1 MLEVFDL
8 QRLKTAIL
16 QNSFD
21 RIETEEINAVNKL
34 QFSMPGDD
42 PKTAFCKHFHYVR
55 FDDGQLYRILTPRK
69 SKADISVKIYDCEHV
84 VATLTDDVLFGQ
96 HVVGNMGVYTADVIN
111 YVLSK
116 QTVQR
121 WVLAECDF
129 NRQFEY
135 AWENENLLAA
145 LFSIP
150 NRFTDPYIWKF
161 DTSVFP
167 WRLSLK
173 RIDPTATPQ
182 FYIRAG
188 KNLLSMEE
196 TQGGTDICTRLYCL
210 GYGEGVNQL
219 TISDVNNGVPY
230 LLAPQSKIN
239 EYGLITRIFVD
250 RRFEDAQSLKE
261 RGQAILAE
269 LQEPKITR
277 TFEVADLY
285 KLTNDNLDNAE
296 LGRITRLTEDDTQ
309 TYITGITRNHDIPGD
324 MALTLSTKAVD
335 VASTIADLADRQRI
349 EQVYSQGAT
358 QIYAQSVQANATET
372 VKAKLNFYI
381 PAEMRIVNAVKVKIN
396 LSPFRS
402 YSRATSGGG
411 STNVTSSS
419 GGGTTVTSSGGGSTT
434 VTSSSGGGTNA
445 TSTSGGG
452 TTVTSSS
459 GGGTTVTSAGGGSGT
474 ATAAS
479 GGGTNATSTSG
490 GGTTVTSSSGGGTT
504 VTSAGGGGTA
514 TAASGG
520 GGTATA
526 ASGGGTNATSSNG
539 GGTTSTSTYAGA
551 VSASDQLY
559 TGYSTIGSRT
569 INTGSTGRTTGTP
582 LYDRFDSHTHTYV
595 TMPYNADGG
604 SWGYGWHRHL
614 HIIPSHRHSV
624 TIANHSHTVQIPDH
638 THSVS
643 LPTHTHSVT
652 LPSHTHS
659 VTIAAHTH
667 SITIANH
674 SHTVQIPDHTHSVTL
689 PSHTHSVTIAAH
701 THSITIAAHTHS
713 ISIPSHTHSV
723 TIAEHTHSI
732 TIPNH
737 THNIE
742 QGIFTFGN
750 PTSAGLYINGVYK
763 AAVEADTE
771 MDITQYLLNN
781 QGKINRG
788 AWHSI
793 EVLPNDKAYITID
806 MVVQGFIQSRGGN
819 TV

>member
-34 QFSMPGDD
+34 QFSMPGND
-42 PKTAFCKHFHYVR
+42 PKIQYCKHFHYVR
-55 FDDGQLYRILTPRK
+55 LDGGQLYRILTPRK
-69 SKADISVKIYDCEHV
+69 SKNDVDVKIYDCEHV
-84 VATLTDDVLFGQ
+84 IATLTDDVLFGQ
-96 HVVGNMGVYTADVIN
+96 HVVGNTGVYTADVIR
-111 YVLSK
+111 YVLDK
-116 QTVQR
+116 QSVKR
-121 WVLAECDF
+121 WTLYECDF

-150 NRFTDPYIWKF
+150 NRFTTPYIWKF
-161 DTSVFP
+161 DTNVYP
-167 WRLSLK
+167 WRISLK
-173 RIDPTATPQ
+173 AIDATAKPQ

-188 KNLLSMEE
+188 KNLLAMEE
-196 TQGGTDICTRLYCL
+196 EQAGVDICTRLYCL

-219 TISDVNNGVPY
+219 TIADANGGVPY

-269 LQEPKITR
+269 LQEPRITR
-277 TFEVADLY
+277 TFDVADLY
-285 KLTNDNLDNAE
+285 KLTNDDLDKAE
-296 LGRITRLTEDDTQ
+296 LGRIARFTEDGTQ
-309 TYITGITRNHDIPGD
+309 TYITGVTRNHDIPGN
-324 MALTLSTKAVD
+324 MTLTLATKAVD
-335 VASTIADLADRQRI
+335 VASTVADLADRQRI

-358 QIYAQSVQANATET
+358 QIYAQSVQANATES

-381 PAEMRIVNAVKVKIN
+381 PAEMRIVNGVKVKIN

-411 STNVTSSS
+411 SSSITSSS
-419 GGGTTVTSSGGGSTT
+419 GGGTTVTSTQNG
-434 VTSSSGGGTNA
+434 
-445 TSTSGGG
+445 
-452 TTVTSSS
+452 
-459 GGGTTVTSAGGGSGT
+459 
-474 ATAAS
+474 AS
-479 GGGTNATSTSG
+479 
-490 GGTTVTSSSGGGTT
+490 
-504 VTSAGGGGTA
+504 
-514 TAASGG
+514 
-520 GGTATA
+520 
-526 ASGGGTNATSSNG
+526 
-539 GGTTSTSTYAGA
+539 
-551 VSASDQLY
+551 QIY
-559 TGYSTIGSRT
+559 TGYSALGGTTRY
-569 INTGSTGRTTGTP
+569 TGNSGRTSGTP
-582 LYDRFDSHTHTYV
+582 YYDRYDSHNHSYIGMYYDAT
-595 TMPYNADGG
+595 GG
-604 SWGYGWHRHL
+604 SYNYGWHRHL
-614 HIIPSHRHSV
+614 H
-624 TIANHSHTVQIPDH
+624 TIQNHTHNITLSAH

-643 LPTHTHSVT
+643 LPSHSHSVSLPSHTHSVT
-652 LPSHTHS
+652 LPSHS
-659 VTIAAHTH
+659 
-667 SITIANH
+667 
-674 SHTVQIPDHTHSVTL
+674 
-689 PSHTHSVTIAAH
+689 HSVTIAAH

-713 ISIPSHTHSV
+713 I
-723 TIAEHTHSI
+723 
-732 TIPNH
+732 TIPDH

-750 PTSAGLYINGVYK
+750 PTRAGLYINGVYK

>member
-42 PKTAFCKHFHYVR
+42 PKTAFCKHFHYVQL
-55 FDDGQLYRILTPRK
+55 DGGQLYRILTPRK
-69 SKADISVKIYDCEHV
+69 SKADVTVKIYDCEHV

-96 HVVGNMGVYTADVIN
+96 HVVGNTGVYTADVIR

-121 WVLAECDF
+121 WVLDECDF

-173 RIDPTATPQ
+173 KINPAGTPQ

-196 TQGGTDICTRLYCL
+196 EQGGTDICTRLYCL

-219 TISDVNNGVPY
+219 TIAGANGGVPY
-230 LLAPQSKIN
+230 LLAPQAKIN

-277 TFEVADLY
+277 AFEVADLY
-285 KLTNDNLDNAE
+285 KLTSDNLDRAE
-296 LGRITRLTEDDTQ
+296 LGRITRLTEDNTN
-309 TYITGITRNHDIPGD
+309 TYITGITRNHDIPGN
-324 MALTLSTKAVD
+324 MSLTLSTKAVD

-372 VKAKLNFYI
+372 VKARLNFYI
-381 PAEMRIVNAVKVKIN
+381 PAEMRIVNGVKVKIN

-411 STNVTSSS
+411 SSSITSS
-419 GGGTTVTSSGGGSTT
+419 
-434 VTSSSGGGTNA
+434 
-445 TSTSGGG
+445 
-452 TTVTSSS
+452 
-459 GGGTTVTSAGGGSGT
+459 
-474 ATAAS
+474 
-479 GGGTNATSTSG
+479 SG

-504 VTSAGGGGTA
+504 VTSAGGGG
-514 TAASGG
+514 
-520 GGTATA
+520 GTAT
-526 ASGGGTNATSSNG
+526 SSAG
-539 GGTTSTSTYAGA
+539 GGTTVTSGA
-551 VSASDQLY
+551 NGASQQY
-559 TGYSTIGSRT
+559 TGYSAAGGETAY
-569 INTGSTGRTTGTP
+569 TGYSGRTSGTP
-582 LYDRFDSHTHTYV
+582 YYDRYDSHSHSYIRP
-595 TMPYNADGG
+595 PYNATGG
-604 SWGYGWHRHL
+604 SYNYGWHRHW
-614 HIIPSHRHSV
+614 HAIN
-624 TIANHSHTVQIPDH
+624 AHSHSITISSH
-638 THSVS
+638 SHSVS
-643 LPTHTHSVT
+643 LPSHTHSAT
-652 LPSHTHS
+652 LPSHSHS

-674 SHTVQIPDHTHSVTL
+674 
-689 PSHTHSVTIAAH
+689 
-701 THSITIAAHTHS
+701 
-713 ISIPSHTHSV
+713 
-723 TIAEHTHSI
+723 THSI
-732 TIPNH
+732 TIPDH
-737 THNIE
+737 THGIE
-742 QGIFTFGN
+742 QGIFNFGN
-750 PTSAGLYINGVYK
+750 PTAAGLYINGVYK
-763 AAVEADTE
+763 AAVQADTE

>member
-42 PKTAFCKHFHYVR
+42 PKTAYCKHFHYVR

-69 SKADISVKIYDCEHV
+69 SKADVTVKIYDCEHV
-84 VATLTDDVLFGQ
+84 IATLTDDVLFGQ
-96 HVVGNMGVYTADVIN
+96 HVVGNTGVYTADVIR

-116 QTVQR
+116 QAVEKWT
-121 WVLAECDF
+121 LGECDF

-167 WRLSLK
+167 WRVSLK
-173 RIDPTATPQ
+173 AIDPTATPE

-188 KNLLSMEE
+188 KNLLSQEE
-196 TQGGTDICTRLYCL
+196 EQGGTDICTRLYCL

-219 TISDVNNGVPY
+219 TISDVNGGVPY
-230 LLAPQSKIN
+230 LLAPQAKIN

-261 RGQAILAE
+261 RGEAILAE

-277 TFEVADLY
+277 AFEVADLY
-285 KLTNDNLDNAE
+285 KLTSDNLDRAE
-296 LGRITRLTEDDTQ
+296 LGRITRLTEDNTN
-309 TYITGITRNHDIPGD
+309 TYITGITRNHDIPGN
-324 MALTLSTKAVD
+324 MSLTLSTKAVD

-381 PAEMRIVNAVKVKIN
+381 PAEMRIVNGVKVKIN

-411 STNVTSSS
+411 SSSITSS
-419 GGGTTVTSSGGGSTT
+419 
-434 VTSSSGGGTNA
+434 
-445 TSTSGGG
+445 
-452 TTVTSSS
+452 
-459 GGGTTVTSAGGGSGT
+459 
-474 ATAAS
+474 
-479 GGGTNATSTSG
+479 SG

-504 VTSAGGGGTA
+504 VTSAGGGGGTV
-514 TAASGG
+514 TTPSGG
-520 GGTATA
+520 GG
-526 ASGGGTNATSSNG
+526 
-539 GGTTSTSTYAGA
+539 GGTTANGGSSSPTSRTTTQREYTSSYQSEGQ
-551 VSASDQLY
+551 SW
-559 TGYSTIGSRT
+559 TGYSP
-569 INTGSTGRTTGTP
+569 INSSTYETTQTGRTSGSP
-582 LYDRFDSHTHTYV
+582 AYNRFDSHSHNYV
-595 TMPYNADGG
+595 SMPYNNLGG
-604 SWGYGWHRHL
+604 SYAYGWHRHYYITVNM
-614 HIIPSHRHSV
+614 HAHTV
-624 TIANHSHTVQIPDH
+624 TIPGHSHIVDIPAHAHTFSTPNH
-638 THSVS
+638 THSIS
-643 LPTHTHSVT
+643 LSNHTHSI
-652 LPSHTHS
+652 
-659 VTIAAHTH
+659 TIAAHTH

-674 SHTVQIPDHTHSVTL
+674 THSITIPDHTHS
-689 PSHTHSVTIAAH
+689 
-701 THSITIAAHTHS
+701 
-713 ISIPSHTHSV
+713 
-723 TIAEHTHSI
+723 
-732 TIPNH
+732 
-737 THNIE
+737 IE

-763 AAVEADTE
+763 AAVQADTE

>member
-8 QRLKTAIL
+8 QRLKRAIL

-42 PKTAFCKHFHYVR
+42 PKTSFCKHFHYVR
-55 FDDGQLYRILTPRK
+55 LDNGPLYRILIPRK
-69 SKADISVKIYDCEHV
+69 SEADVTVKIYDCEHV
-84 VATLTDDVLFGQ
+84 IATLTDDVLFGQ
-96 HVVGNMGVYTADVIN
+96 HVVGNVGVYTADVIR

-116 QTVQR
+116 QAVQR
-121 WVLAECDF
+121 WVLYECDF

-150 NRFTDPYIWKF
+150 NRFTTPYIWKF

-167 WRLSLK
+167 WRISLK
-173 RIDPTATPQ
+173 AIDASAKPQ

-188 KNLLSMEE
+188 RNLLTMDEE
-196 TQGGTDICTRLYCL
+196 QPGTDVCTRLYCL

-219 TISDVNNGVPY
+219 TISDVNGGVPY
-230 LLAPQSKIN
+230 LLAPQAKIN

-269 LQEPKITR
+269 LQEPRITR
-277 TFEVADLY
+277 EFSVADLY
-285 KLTNDNLDNAE
+285 KLTNDDLDKAE
-296 LGRITRLTEDDTQ
+296 LGRIARFTEDGTQ

-324 MALTLSTKAVD
+324 MTLTLATKAVD

-358 QIYAQSVQANATET
+358 QIYAQSVQANATES
-372 VKAKLNFYI
+372 VKARLNFYI
-381 PAEMRIVNAVKVKIN
+381 PEEMRIVNGVKVKIN

-411 STNVTSSS
+411 SSSITSSS
-419 GGGTTVTSSGGGSTT
+419 GGGTT
-434 VTSSSGGGTNA
+434 A
-445 TSTSGGG
+445 
-452 TTVTSSS
+452 
-459 GGGTTVTSAGGGSGT
+459 
-474 ATAAS
+474 
-479 GGGTNATSTSG
+479 
-490 GGTTVTSSSGGGTT
+490 TSSSGGGTT
-504 VTSAGGGGTA
+504 VTSAGGGGGTA
-514 TAASGG
+514 TSSSGG
-520 GGTATA
+520 GGTATSA
-526 ASGGGTNATSSNG
+526 SGGSATATSSSGGGTTV
-539 GGTTSTSTYAGA
+539 TSTQNGS
-551 VSASDQLY
+551 SQIY
-559 TGYSTIGSRT
+559 TGYSTLGAT
-569 INTGSTGRTTGTP
+569 TYSTGQSGRTSGTP
-582 LYDRFDSHTHTYV
+582 YYDRYDSHSHTYV
-595 TMPYNADGG
+595 SMTYDN
-604 SWGYGWHRHL
+604 GYGRHRHL
-614 HIIPSHRHSV
+614 HTIQNHTHNITIGNHTHSVSIPS
-624 TIANHSHTVQIPDH
+624 H

-643 LPTHTHSVT
+643 LPSHTHSVT

-659 VTIAAHTH
+659 ITISAHTH

-674 SHTVQIPDHTHSVTL
+674 SHTINIPDHTHG
-689 PSHTHSVTIAAH
+689 
-701 THSITIAAHTHS
+701 
-713 ISIPSHTHSV
+713 
-723 TIAEHTHSI
+723 
-732 TIPNH
+732 
-737 THNIE
+737 IE

-750 PTSAGLYINGVYK
+750 PTSAGLYVNGVYK
-763 AAVEADTE
+763 TAVQADTE
-771 MDITQYLLNN
+771 MDITAYLLNRD
-781 QGKINRG
+781 GKINRG

-806 MVVQGFIQSRGGN
+806 MMIQGFIQSRGGN

>member
-42 PKTAFCKHFHYVR
+42 PKTSFCKHFHYVQL
-55 FDDGQLYRILTPRK
+55 DGGQLYRILTPRK
-69 SKADISVKIYDCEHV
+69 SKNDVTIRIYDCEHV
-84 VATLTDDVLFGQ
+84 IATLTDDVLFGQ
-96 HVVGNMGVYTADVIN
+96 HTVGNVGVYTRDVIN
-111 YVLSK
+111 YVLGK

-121 WVLAECDF
+121 WVLDECDF

-150 NRFTDPYIWKF
+150 NRFTDPYIWTF

-167 WRLSLK
+167 WRVSLK
-173 RIDPTATPQ
+173 AINPAGTPE

-188 KNLLSMEE
+188 KNLLSSEE
-196 TQGGTDICTRLYCL
+196 EQGGTEICTRLYCL

-219 TISDVNNGVPY
+219 TIADANNGVPY

-285 KLTNDNLDNAE
+285 KLTADNLDKAE
-296 LGRITRLTEDDTQ
+296 LGRIARLTEDNTQ

-324 MALTLSTKAVD
+324 MTLTLSTKAVD
-335 VASTIADLADRQRI
+335 VASSIADLADRQRI

-358 QIYAQSVQANATET
+358 QIYAQSVQANATES

-381 PAEMRIVNAVKVKIN
+381 PAEMRIVNGVKIKIN

-411 STNVTSSS
+411 SSSITS
-419 GGGTTVTSSGGGSTT
+419 
-434 VTSSSGGGTNA
+434 
-445 TSTSGGG
+445 
-452 TTVTSSS
+452 
-459 GGGTTVTSAGGGSGT
+459 SAGGG
-474 ATAAS
+474 
-479 GGGTNATSTSG
+479 TS
-490 GGTTVTSSSGGGTT
+490 VTSSSGGGTT
-504 VTSAGGGGTA
+504 VTSAGGGGGTA
-514 TAASGG
+514 TSASGG
-520 GGTATA
+520 GGTAAA

-551 VSASDQLY
+551 VTASDQLY
-559 TGYSTIGSRT
+559 TGYSTTGSRT
-569 INTGSTGRTTGTP
+569 VNTGSAGRTSGTP

-624 TIANHSHTVQIPDH
+624 KIANHSHTVQIPDH

-643 LPTHTHSVT
+643 LPAHTHSVT

-667 SITIANH
+667 SITISN
-674 SHTVQIPDHTHSVTL
+674 
-689 PSHTHSVTIAAH
+689 H
-701 THSITIAAHTHS
+701 THSIH
-713 ISIPSHTHSV
+713 IPD
-723 TIAEHTHSI
+723 
-732 TIPNH
+732 H

>member
-42 PKTAFCKHFHYVR
+42 PKTAFCKHFHYVQL
-55 FDDGQLYRILTPRK
+55 DGGQLYRILTPRK
-69 SKADISVKIYDCEHV
+69 SKADVTVKIYDCEHV

-96 HVVGNMGVYTADVIN
+96 HVVGNTGVYTADVIR

-121 WVLAECDF
+121 WVLDECDF

-173 RIDPTATPQ
+173 KINPAGTPQ

-196 TQGGTDICTRLYCL
+196 EQGGTDICTRLYCL

-219 TISDVNNGVPY
+219 TIAGANGGVPY
-230 LLAPQSKIN
+230 LLAPQAKIN

-277 TFEVADLY
+277 AFEVADLY
-285 KLTNDNLDNAE
+285 KLTSDNLDRAE
-296 LGRITRLTEDDTQ
+296 LGRITRLTEDNTN
-309 TYITGITRNHDIPGD
+309 TYITGITRNHDIPGN
-324 MALTLSTKAVD
+324 MSLTLSTKAVD

-372 VKAKLNFYI
+372 VKARLNFYI
-381 PAEMRIVNAVKVKIN
+381 PAEMRIVNGVKVKIN

-411 STNVTSSS
+411 SSSITSS
-419 GGGTTVTSSGGGSTT
+419 
-434 VTSSSGGGTNA
+434 
-445 TSTSGGG
+445 
-452 TTVTSSS
+452 
-459 GGGTTVTSAGGGSGT
+459 
-474 ATAAS
+474 
-479 GGGTNATSTSG
+479 SG

-504 VTSAGGGGTA
+504 VTSAGGGGGTA
-514 TAASGG
+514 TSASGG
-520 GGTATA
+520 GGTATS
-526 ASGGGTNATSSNG
+526 ASGGGGTATSSAG
-539 GGTTSTSTYAGA
+539 GGTTVTSGA
-551 VSASDQLY
+551 NGASQQY
-559 TGYSTIGSRT
+559 TGYSAAGGETAY
-569 INTGSTGRTTGTP
+569 TGYSGRTSGTP
-582 LYDRFDSHTHTYV
+582 YYDRYDSHSHSYIRP
-595 TMPYNADGG
+595 PYNATGG
-604 SWGYGWHRHL
+604 SYNYGWHRHW
-614 HIIPSHRHSV
+614 HAINAHSHSITISSHSHSV
-624 TIANHSHTVQIPDH
+624 SLPSH

-643 LPTHTHSVT
+643 LPSHTHSVT
-652 LPSHTHS
+652 LPSHSHS

-674 SHTVQIPDHTHSVTL
+674 
-689 PSHTHSVTIAAH
+689 
-701 THSITIAAHTHS
+701 
-713 ISIPSHTHSV
+713 
-723 TIAEHTHSI
+723 THSI
-732 TIPNH
+732 TIPDH
-737 THNIE
+737 THGIE
-742 QGIFTFGN
+742 QGIFNFGN
-750 PTSAGLYINGVYK
+750 PTAAGLYINGVYK
-763 AAVEADTE
+763 AAVQADTE

>member
-42 PKTAFCKHFHYVR
+42 PKTSFCKHFHYVQL
-55 FDDGQLYRILTPRK
+55 DGGQLYRILTPRK
-69 SKADISVKIYDCEHV
+69 SKNDVTIRIYDCEHV
-84 VATLTDDVLFGQ
+84 IATLTDDVLFGQ
-96 HVVGNMGVYTADVIN
+96 HTVGNVGVYTRDVIN

-121 WVLAECDF
+121 WVLDECDF
-129 NRQFEY
+129 NRQVEY
-135 AWENENLLAA
+135 AWEKEKLLAA

-150 NRFTDPYIWKF
+150 NRFTDPYIWTF
-161 DTSVFP
+161 NTSVFP
-167 WRLSLK
+167 WRVSLK
-173 RIDPTATPQ
+173 AINPAGTPG

-188 KNLLSMEE
+188 KNLLSSEE
-196 TQGGTDICTRLYCL
+196 EQGGTEICTRLYCL

-219 TISDVNNGVPY
+219 TIADANNGDPY
-230 LLAPQSKIN
+230 LLAPQAKIN

-285 KLTNDNLDNAE
+285 KLTNDDLDHAE
-296 LGRITRLTEDDTQ
+296 LGRIARLTEDNTQ
-309 TYITGITRNHDIPGD
+309 TYITGITRNHDVPGD
-324 MALTLSTKAVD
+324 MTLTLSTKAVD
-335 VASTIADLADRQRI
+335 VASSIADLADRQRI

-358 QIYAQSVQANATET
+358 QIYAQSVQANATES

-381 PAEMRIVNAVKVKIN
+381 PAEMRIVNGVKVKIN

-411 STNVTSSS
+411 SSSITSSS
-419 GGGTTVTSSGGGSTT
+419 GGGTTVTSS
-434 VTSSSGGGTNA
+434 SG
-445 TSTSGGG
+445 
-452 TTVTSSS
+452 V
-459 GGGTTVTSAGGGSGT
+459 
-474 ATAAS
+474 
-479 GGGTNATSTSG
+479 
-490 GGTTVTSSSGGGTT
+490 GTT
-504 VTSAGGGGTA
+504 VTSAGGGGGTA
-514 TAASGG
+514 TSASGG
-520 GGTATA
+520 GGTATSTA
-526 ASGGGTNATSSNG
+526 G
-539 GGTTSTSTYAGA
+539 GGTTVTSGA
-551 VSASDQLY
+551 NGASQQY
-559 TGYSTIGSRT
+559 TGYSAAGGVSATTSYA
-569 INTGSTGRTTGTP
+569 GRTSGSP
-582 LYDRFDSHTHTYV
+582 YYAQYDSHAHTYIRP
-595 TMPYNADGG
+595 PYDATGG
-604 SWGYGWHRHL
+604 SYNYGWHRHW
-614 HIIPSHRHSV
+614 HAINAHSHSITISSHSHSV
-624 TIANHSHTVQIPDH
+624 SLPSH

-643 LPTHTHSVT
+643 LPSHTHSVS

-667 SITIANH
+667 SITISN
-674 SHTVQIPDHTHSVTL
+674 HTHT
-689 PSHTHSVTIAAH
+689 
-701 THSITIAAHTHS
+701 
-713 ISIPSHTHSV
+713 
-723 TIAEHTHSI
+723 I
-732 TIPNH
+732 TIPDH

>member
-42 PKTAFCKHFHYVR
+42 PKTAFCKHFHYVQL
-55 FDDGQLYRILTPRK
+55 DGGQLYRILTPRK
-69 SKADISVKIYDCEHV
+69 SKADVTVKIYDCEHV

-96 HVVGNMGVYTADVIN
+96 HVVGNTGVYTADVIR

-121 WVLAECDF
+121 WVLDECDF

-173 RIDPTATPQ
+173 KINPAGTPQ

-196 TQGGTDICTRLYCL
+196 EQGGTDICTRLYCL

-219 TISDVNNGVPY
+219 TIADANGGVPY

-277 TFEVADLY
+277 SFEVADLY
-285 KLTNDNLDNAE
+285 KLTSDNLDRAE
-296 LGRITRLTEDDTQ
+296 LGRITRLTEDNTD
-309 TYITGITRNHDIPGD
+309 TYITGITRNHDIPGN
-324 MALTLSTKAVD
+324 MSLTLSTKAVD

-372 VKAKLNFYI
+372 VKARLNFYI
-381 PAEMRIVNAVKVKIN
+381 PAEMRIVNGVKVKIN

-402 YSRATSGGG
+402 YSRATAGGG
-411 STNVTSSS
+411 STSITAS
-419 GGGTTVTSSGGGSTT
+419 
-434 VTSSSGGGTNA
+434 
-445 TSTSGGG
+445 SGGG

-459 GGGTTVTSAGGGSGT
+459 GGGSTVTSAGGGGGT
-474 ATAAS
+474 ATSAS
-479 GGGTNATSTSG
+479 GGGGTVTSTSG
-490 GGTTVTSSSGGGTT
+490 GGTTATSG
-504 VTSAGGGGTA
+504 
-514 TAASGG
+514 ASG
-520 GGTATA
+520 
-526 ASGGGTNATSSNG
+526 SS
-539 GGTTSTSTYAGA
+539 
-551 VSASDQLY
+551 QQY
-559 TGYSTIGSRT
+559 TGYSAAGGVSA
-569 INTGSTGRTTGTP
+569 NTGSNGRTSGTP
-582 LYDRFDSHTHTYV
+582 LYDRFDSHSHTYIRP
-595 TMPYNADGG
+595 PYDATGG
-604 SWGYGWHRHL
+604 SYNYGWHRHW
-614 HIIPSHRHSV
+614 HAINAHTHSV
-624 TIANHSHTVQIPDH
+624 TISGHSHNVTISSHSHSVSLPSH

-643 LPTHTHSVT
+643 

-659 VTIAAHTH
+659 VTISAHTH
-667 SITIANH
+667 SITI
-674 SHTVQIPDHTHSVTL
+674 SD
-689 PSHTHSVTIAAH
+689 
-701 THSITIAAHTHS
+701 
-713 ISIPSHTHSV
+713 
-723 TIAEHTHSI
+723 HTHSI
-732 TIPNH
+732 TIPDH

-771 MDITQYLLNN
+771 MDITRYLLNN

>member
-42 PKTAFCKHFHYVR
+42 PKTAYCKHFHYVR

-69 SKADISVKIYDCEHV
+69 SKADVTVKIYDCEHV
-84 VATLTDDVLFGQ
+84 IATLTDDVLFGQ
-96 HVVGNMGVYTADVIN
+96 HVVGNTGVYTADVIR

-116 QTVQR
+116 QAVEKWT
-121 WVLAECDF
+121 LGECDF

-167 WRLSLK
+167 WRVSLK
-173 RIDPTATPQ
+173 AIDPTATPE

-188 KNLLSMEE
+188 KNLLSQEE
-196 TQGGTDICTRLYCL
+196 EQGGTDICTRLYCL

-219 TISDVNNGVPY
+219 TISDVNGGVPY
-230 LLAPQSKIN
+230 LLAPQAKIN

-261 RGQAILAE
+261 RGEAILAE

-285 KLTNDNLDNAE
+285 KLTADNLDNAE
-296 LGRITRLTEDDTQ
+296 LGRITRLTEDNTQ
-309 TYITGITRNHDIPGD
+309 TYITGITRNHDIPGN
-324 MALTLSTKAVD
+324 MTLTLSTKAVD

-358 QIYAQSVQANATET
+358 QIYAQSIQANATET

-381 PAEMRIVNAVKVKIN
+381 PAEMRIINGVKVKIN

-402 YSRATSGGG
+402 YSRATAGGG
-411 STNVTSSS
+411 SSSITS
-419 GGGTTVTSSGGGSTT
+419 
-434 VTSSSGGGTNA
+434 
-445 TSTSGGG
+445 
-452 TTVTSSS
+452 
-459 GGGTTVTSAGGGSGT
+459 SAGGG
-474 ATAAS
+474 
-479 GGGTNATSTSG
+479 TS
-490 GGTTVTSSSGGGTT
+490 VTSSSGGGTT
-504 VTSAGGGGTA
+504 VTSAGGGGGTV
-514 TAASGG
+514 TTPSGG
-520 GGTATA
+520 
-526 ASGGGTNATSSNG
+526 SGGGTTANGGSSSPTSRTTSQREYTSSYQSEG
-539 GGTTSTSTYAGA
+539 QS
-551 VSASDQLY
+551 Y
-559 TGYSTIGSRT
+559 TGYSAAGGVTAY
-569 INTGSTGRTTGTP
+569 TGNSGRTSGSP
-582 LYDRFDSHTHTYV
+582 YYSQYDSHNHSYIRP
-595 TMPYNADGG
+595 PYDATGG
-604 SWGYGWHRHL
+604 SYNYGWHRHYY
-614 HIIPSHRHSV
+614 ITVNRHAHTV
-624 TIANHSHTVQIPDH
+624 TIPGHSHIVDIPAHAHTFSTPNH
-638 THSVS
+638 THSIS
-643 LPTHTHSVT
+643 LPNHTHSI
-652 LPSHTHS
+652 
-659 VTIAAHTH
+659 TISAHTH
-667 SITIANH
+667 SITISN
-674 SHTVQIPDHTHSVTL
+674 
-689 PSHTHSVTIAAH
+689 
-701 THSITIAAHTHS
+701 HTHS
-713 ISIPSHTHSV
+713 ISIPDHTHS
-723 TIAEHTHSI
+723 
-732 TIPNH
+732 
-737 THNIE
+737 IE

-750 PTSAGLYINGVYK
+750 PTAAALYINGVYK

-771 MDITQYLLNN
+771 TDITQYLLNN

>member
-42 PKTAFCKHFHYVR
+42 PKTAFCKHFHYVQL
-55 FDDGQLYRILTPRK
+55 DGGQLYRILTPRK
-69 SKADISVKIYDCEHV
+69 SKADVTVKIYDCEHV

-96 HVVGNMGVYTADVIN
+96 HVVGNTGVYTADVIN

-173 RIDPTATPQ
+173 KINPEGTPQ

-196 TQGGTDICTRLYCL
+196 EQGGTDICTRLYCL

-219 TISDVNNGVPY
+219 TIADANGGVPY
-230 LLAPQSKIN
+230 LLAPQAKIN

-277 TFEVADLY
+277 AFEVADLY
-285 KLTNDNLDNAE
+285 KLTSDNLDRAE
-296 LGRITRLTEDDTQ
+296 LGRITRLTEDNTN
-309 TYITGITRNHDIPGD
+309 TYITGITRNHDIPGN
-324 MALTLSTKAVD
+324 MSLTLSTKAVD

-372 VKAKLNFYI
+372 VKARLNFYI
-381 PAEMRIVNAVKVKIN
+381 PAEMRIVNGVKVKIN

-411 STNVTSSS
+411 SSSITSS
-419 GGGTTVTSSGGGSTT
+419 
-434 VTSSSGGGTNA
+434 
-445 TSTSGGG
+445 
-452 TTVTSSS
+452 
-459 GGGTTVTSAGGGSGT
+459 
-474 ATAAS
+474 
-479 GGGTNATSTSG
+479 SG

-504 VTSAGGGGTA
+504 VTSAGGGGGSVT
-514 TAASGG
+514 TPSGG
-520 GGTATA
+520 
-526 ASGGGTNATSSNG
+526 SGGGTTANGGSSSPTSRTTSQQQYTSSYQSEG
-539 GGTTSTSTYAGA
+539 QS
-551 VSASDQLY
+551 Y
-559 TGYSTIGSRT
+559 TGYSAVGGTTRY
-569 INTGSTGRTTGTP
+569 TGNSGRTSGTP
-582 LYDRFDSHTHTYV
+582 YYDRYDSHNHSYIGMYYDAT
-595 TMPYNADGG
+595 GG
-604 SWGYGWHRHL
+604 SYNYGWHRHYY
-614 HIIPSHRHSV
+614 ITVNRHAHTV
-624 TIANHSHTVQIPDH
+624 TIPGHSHIVDIPAHAHTFSTPNH
-638 THSVS
+638 THSIS
-643 LPTHTHSVT
+643 LPNHTHSI
-652 LPSHTHS
+652 
-659 VTIAAHTH
+659 TIAAHTH

-674 SHTVQIPDHTHSVTL
+674 
-689 PSHTHSVTIAAH
+689 
-701 THSITIAAHTHS
+701 
-713 ISIPSHTHSV
+713 
-723 TIAEHTHSI
+723 THSI
-732 TIPNH
+732 TIPDH
-737 THNIE
+737 THGIE
-742 QGIFTFGN
+742 QGIFNFGN
-750 PTSAGLYINGVYK
+750 PTAAGLYINGVYK
-763 AAVEADTE
+763 AAVQADTE

>member
-42 PKTAFCKHFHYVR
+42 PKTAFCKHFHYVQL
-55 FDDGQLYRILTPRK
+55 DGGQLYRILTPRK
-69 SKADISVKIYDCEHV
+69 SKADVTVKIYDCEHV

-96 HVVGNMGVYTADVIN
+96 HVVGNTGVYTADVIN

-150 NRFTDPYIWKF
+150 NRFTDPYIWTF

-173 RIDPTATPQ
+173 KINPAGTPQ

-196 TQGGTDICTRLYCL
+196 EQGGTDICTRLYCL

-219 TISDVNNGVPY
+219 TIADANGGVPY
-230 LLAPQSKIN
+230 LLAPQAKIN

-277 TFEVADLY
+277 AFEVADLY
-285 KLTNDNLDNAE
+285 KLTSDNLDRAE
-296 LGRITRLTEDDTQ
+296 LGRITRLTEDNTN
-309 TYITGITRNHDIPGD
+309 TYITGITRNHDIPGN
-324 MALTLSTKAVD
+324 MSLTLSTKAVD

-372 VKAKLNFYI
+372 VKARLNFYI
-381 PAEMRIVNAVKVKIN
+381 PAEMRIVNGVKVKIN

-411 STNVTSSS
+411 SSSITSS
-419 GGGTTVTSSGGGSTT
+419 
-434 VTSSSGGGTNA
+434 
-445 TSTSGGG
+445 
-452 TTVTSSS
+452 
-459 GGGTTVTSAGGGSGT
+459 
-474 ATAAS
+474 
-479 GGGTNATSTSG
+479 SG

-504 VTSAGGGGTA
+504 VTSAGGGGGTA
-514 TAASGG
+514 TSASGG
-520 GGTATA
+520 GGTATS
-526 ASGGGTNATSSNG
+526 ASGGGGTITSSSG
-539 GGTTSTSTYAGA
+539 GGTTVTSTQNGA
-551 VSASDQLY
+551 SQIH
-559 TGYSTIGSRT
+559 TGYSTIGSST
-569 INTGSTGRTTGTP
+569 YSTGSTGRTSGTP
-582 LYDRFDSHTHTYV
+582 LYDRFDSHSHTYV
-595 TMPYNADGG
+595 SMPYNATGG
-604 SWGYGWHRHL
+604 SYGYGWHRHL
-614 HIIPSHRHSV
+614 H
-624 TIANHSHTVQIPDH
+624 TIQNHTHNITLSNHSHTVSISAHSHSVSLPSH

-643 LPTHTHSVT
+643 LPSHS
-652 LPSHTHS
+652 HS

-674 SHTVQIPDHTHSVTL
+674 
-689 PSHTHSVTIAAH
+689 
-701 THSITIAAHTHS
+701 
-713 ISIPSHTHSV
+713 
-723 TIAEHTHSI
+723 THSI
-732 TIPNH
+732 TIPDH
-737 THNIE
+737 THGIE
-742 QGIFTFGN
+742 QGIFNFGN
-750 PTSAGLYINGVYK
+750 PTAAGLYINGVYK
-763 AAVEADTE
+763 AAVQADTE

>member
-42 PKTAFCKHFHYVR
+42 PKTAYCKHFHYVR

-69 SKADISVKIYDCEHV
+69 SKADVTVKIYDCEHV
-84 VATLTDDVLFGQ
+84 IATLTDDVLFGQ
-96 HVVGNMGVYTADVIN
+96 HVVGNTGVYTADVIR

-116 QTVQR
+116 QAVEKWT
-121 WVLAECDF
+121 LGECDF

-167 WRLSLK
+167 WRVSLK
-173 RIDPTATPQ
+173 AIDPTATPE

-188 KNLLSMEE
+188 KNLLSQEE
-196 TQGGTDICTRLYCL
+196 EQGGTDICTRLYCL

-219 TISDVNNGVPY
+219 TISDVNGGVPY
-230 LLAPQSKIN
+230 LLAPQAKIN

-285 KLTNDNLDNAE
+285 KLTADNLDNAE
-296 LGRITRLTEDDTQ
+296 LGRITRLTEDNTQ

-324 MALTLSTKAVD
+324 MTLTLSTKAVD
-335 VASTIADLADRQRI
+335 IASTIADLADRQRI

-381 PAEMRIVNAVKVKIN
+381 PAEMRIINGVKVKIN

-402 YSRATSGGG
+402 YSRATAGGG
-411 STNVTSSS
+411 SSSITSSAGGGTSVTSSS
-419 GGGTTVTSSGGGSTT
+419 GGGSTVTSAGG
-434 VTSSSGGGTNA
+434 GGGTA
-445 TSTSGGG
+445 TSASGGSATITSTSGGG
-452 TTVTSSS
+452 TTVTS
-459 GGGTTVTSAGGGSGT
+459 G
-474 ATAAS
+474 AS
-479 GGGTNATSTSG
+479 G
-490 GGTTVTSSSGGGTT
+490 
-504 VTSAGGGGTA
+504 
-514 TAASGG
+514 AS
-520 GGTATA
+520 
-526 ASGGGTNATSSNG
+526 
-539 GGTTSTSTYAGA
+539 
-551 VSASDQLY
+551 QQY
-559 TGYSTIGSRT
+559 TGYSAAGGETAY
-569 INTGSTGRTTGTP
+569 TGNSGRTSGSP
-582 LYDRFDSHTHTYV
+582 YYAQYDSHNHSYIRP
-595 TMPYNADGG
+595 PYNATGG
-604 SWGYGWHRHL
+604 SYNYGWHRHYHAL
-614 HIIPSHRHSV
+614 NAHTHSI
-624 TIANHSHTVQIPDH
+624 TISGH

-643 LPTHTHSVT
+643 VPSHTHSVS

-659 VTIAAHTH
+659 VTISAHTH
-667 SITIANH
+667 SITISNH
-674 SHTVQIPDHTHSVTL
+674 THSIQIPDHTHS
-689 PSHTHSVTIAAH
+689 
-701 THSITIAAHTHS
+701 
-713 ISIPSHTHSV
+713 
-723 TIAEHTHSI
+723 
-732 TIPNH
+732 
-737 THNIE
+737 IE

-750 PTSAGLYINGVYK
+750 PTAAGLYINGVYK

>member
-42 PKTAFCKHFHYVR
+42 PKTSFCKHFHYVQL
-55 FDDGQLYRILTPRK
+55 DGGQLYRILTPRK
-69 SKADISVKIYDCEHV
+69 SKNDVTIRIYDCEHV
-84 VATLTDDVLFGQ
+84 IATLTDDVLFGQ
-96 HVVGNMGVYTADVIN
+96 HTVGNVGVYTRDVIN

-121 WVLAECDF
+121 RVLDECDF

-150 NRFTDPYIWKF
+150 NRFTDPYIWTF
-161 DTSVFP
+161 NTSVFP
-167 WRLSLK
+167 WRVSLK
-173 RIDPTATPQ
+173 AINPAGTPG

-188 KNLLSMEE
+188 KNLLSSEE
-196 TQGGTDICTRLYCL
+196 EQGGTEICTRLYCL

-219 TISDVNNGVPY
+219 TIADANNGDPY
-230 LLAPQSKIN
+230 LLAPQAKIN

-285 KLTNDNLDNAE
+285 KLTNDDLDHAE
-296 LGRITRLTEDDTQ
+296 LGRIARLTEDNTQ
-309 TYITGITRNHDIPGD
+309 TYITGITRNHDVPGD
-324 MALTLSTKAVD
+324 MTLTLSTKAVD
-335 VASTIADLADRQRI
+335 VASSIADLADRQRI

-358 QIYAQSVQANATET
+358 QIYAQSVQANATES

-381 PAEMRIVNAVKVKIN
+381 PAEMRIVNGVKVKIN

-411 STNVTSSS
+411 SSSITSS
-419 GGGTTVTSSGGGSTT
+419 
-434 VTSSSGGGTNA
+434 
-445 TSTSGGG
+445 
-452 TTVTSSS
+452 
-459 GGGTTVTSAGGGSGT
+459 
-474 ATAAS
+474 
-479 GGGTNATSTSG
+479 SG

-504 VTSAGGGGTA
+504 VTSAGGGGGTA
-514 TAASGG
+514 TSASGGGGSATSASGG
-520 GGTATA
+520 GGTATSTA
-526 ASGGGTNATSSNG
+526 G
-539 GGTTSTSTYAGA
+539 GGTTVTSGA
-551 VSASDQLY
+551 NGASQQY
-559 TGYSTIGSRT
+559 TGYSAAGGVSATTSYAGRT
-569 INTGSTGRTTGTP
+569 SGST
-582 LYDRFDSHTHTYV
+582 YYAQYDSHAHTYIRP
-595 TMPYNADGG
+595 PYDATGG
-604 SWGYGWHRHL
+604 SYNYGWHRHW
-614 HIIPSHRHSV
+614 HAINAHSHSITISSHSHSV
-624 TIANHSHTVQIPDH
+624 SLPSH

-643 LPTHTHSVT
+643 LPSHTHSVS

-667 SITIANH
+667 SITISN
-674 SHTVQIPDHTHSVTL
+674 HTHT
-689 PSHTHSVTIAAH
+689 
-701 THSITIAAHTHS
+701 
-713 ISIPSHTHSV
+713 
-723 TIAEHTHSI
+723 I
-732 TIPNH
+732 TIPDH

>member
-42 PKTAFCKHFHYVR
+42 PKTAFCKHFHYVQL
-55 FDDGQLYRILTPRK
+55 DGGQLYRILTPRK
-69 SKADISVKIYDCEHV
+69 SKADVTVKIYDCEHV

-96 HVVGNMGVYTADVIN
+96 HVVGNTGVYTADVIR

-121 WVLAECDF
+121 WVLDECDF

-173 RIDPTATPQ
+173 KINPAGTPQ

-196 TQGGTDICTRLYCL
+196 EQGGTDICTRLYCL

-219 TISDVNNGVPY
+219 TIADANGGVPY
-230 LLAPQSKIN
+230 LLAPQAKIS

-277 TFEVADLY
+277 AFEVADLY
-285 KLTNDNLDNAE
+285 KLTSDNLDRAE
-296 LGRITRLTEDDTQ
+296 LGRITRLTEDNTN
-309 TYITGITRNHDIPGD
+309 TYITGITRNHDIPGN
-324 MALTLSTKAVD
+324 MSLTLSTKAVD

-372 VKAKLNFYI
+372 VKARLNFYI
-381 PAEMRIVNAVKVKIN
+381 PAEMRIVNGVKVKIN

-402 YSRATSGGG
+402 YSRATAGGG
-411 STNVTSSS
+411 STSITAS
-419 GGGTTVTSSGGGSTT
+419 
-434 VTSSSGGGTNA
+434 
-445 TSTSGGG
+445 SGGG

-459 GGGTTVTSAGGGSGT
+459 GGGS
-474 ATAAS
+474 
-479 GGGTNATSTSG
+479 
-490 GGTTVTSSSGGGTT
+490 T
-504 VTSAGGGGTA
+504 VTSAGGGGGTA
-514 TAASGG
+514 TSASGG
-520 GGTATA
+520 GG
-526 ASGGGTNATSSNG
+526 GGTTDAG
-539 GGTTSTSTYAGA
+539 GYTSTSTRNGGGVNTTSYEGGG
-551 VSASDQLY
+551 SQIW
-559 TGYSTIGSRT
+559 TGQSSIGVNYQ
-569 INTGSTGRTTGTP
+569 NTGNSGRTSGTP
-582 LYDRFDSHTHTYV
+582 LYDRYDSHNHSYARV
-595 TMPYNADGG
+595 VPGYSDYG
-604 SWGYGWHRHL
+604 SYGWGWHSHLHTLPNHRHTIVIAA
-614 HIIPSHRHSV
+614 HSHSFEVPSH
-624 TIANHSHTVQIPDH
+624 SHGFSIGAH

-643 LPTHTHSVT
+643 

-667 SITIANH
+667 SITISN
-674 SHTVQIPDHTHSVTL
+674 
-689 PSHTHSVTIAAH
+689 
-701 THSITIAAHTHS
+701 
-713 ISIPSHTHSV
+713 
-723 TIAEHTHSI
+723 HTHSI
-732 TIPNH
+732 TIPDH

-763 AAVEADTE
+763 AAVETDTE

>member
-42 PKTAFCKHFHYVR
+42 PKTAFCKHFHYVQL
-55 FDDGQLYRILTPRK
+55 DGGQLYRILTPRK
-69 SKADISVKIYDCEHV
+69 SKADVTVKIYDCEHV

-96 HVVGNMGVYTADVIN
+96 HVVGNTGVYTADVIRC
-111 YVLSK
+111 VLSK

-121 WVLAECDF
+121 WVLDECDF

-167 WRLSLK
+167 WRISLK
-173 RIDPTATPQ
+173 RINPSDTPQ

-196 TQGGTDICTRLYCL
+196 EQGGTDICTRLYCL

-219 TISDVNNGVPY
+219 TIADANGGVPY

-277 TFEVADLY
+277 SFEVADLY
-285 KLTNDNLDNAE
+285 KLTSDNLDRAE
-296 LGRITRLTEDDTQ
+296 LGRITRLTEDNTD
-309 TYITGITRNHDIPGD
+309 TYITGITRNHDIPGN
-324 MALTLSTKAVD
+324 MSLTLSTKAVD

-372 VKAKLNFYI
+372 VKARLNFYI
-381 PAEMRIVNAVKVKIN
+381 PAEMRIVNGVKVKIN

-402 YSRATSGGG
+402 YSRATAGGG
-411 STNVTSSS
+411 STSITAS
-419 GGGTTVTSSGGGSTT
+419 
-434 VTSSSGGGTNA
+434 
-445 TSTSGGG
+445 SGGG

-459 GGGTTVTSAGGGSGT
+459 GGGSTVTSAGGGGGT
-474 ATAAS
+474 ATSAS
-479 GGGTNATSTSG
+479 GGGGTATSASGGGGTATSTSG
-490 GGTTVTSSSGGGTT
+490 GGTTVTSTQNG
-504 VTSAGGGGTA
+504 
-514 TAASGG
+514 AS
-520 GGTATA
+520 
-526 ASGGGTNATSSNG
+526 
-539 GGTTSTSTYAGA
+539 
-551 VSASDQLY
+551 QIY
-559 TGYSTIGSRT
+559 TGYSALGGTTRY
-569 INTGSTGRTTGTP
+569 TGNSGRTSGTP
-582 LYDRFDSHTHTYV
+582 YYDRYDSHNHSYIGMYYDAT
-595 TMPYNADGG
+595 GG
-604 SWGYGWHRHL
+604 SYNYGWHRHL
-614 HIIPSHRHSV
+614 H
-624 TIANHSHTVQIPDH
+624 TIQNHTHNITLSGH

-643 LPTHTHSVT
+643 LPSHTHSVSLPSHTHSVT

-659 VTIAAHTH
+659 VTISAHTH
-667 SITIANH
+667 SITI
-674 SHTVQIPDHTHSVTL
+674 SD
-689 PSHTHSVTIAAH
+689 
-701 THSITIAAHTHS
+701 
-713 ISIPSHTHSV
+713 
-723 TIAEHTHSI
+723 HTHSI
-732 TIPNH
+732 TIPDH

>member
-42 PKTAFCKHFHYVR
+42 PKTAFCKHFHYVQL
-55 FDDGQLYRILTPRK
+55 DGGQLYRILTPRK
-69 SKADISVKIYDCEHV
+69 SKADVTVKIYDCEHV

-96 HVVGNMGVYTADVIN
+96 HVVGNTGVYTADVIR

-121 WVLAECDF
+121 WVLDECDF

-167 WRLSLK
+167 WRISLK
-173 RIDPTATPQ
+173 RINPSDTPQ

-196 TQGGTDICTRLYCL
+196 EQGGTDICTRLYCL

-219 TISDVNNGVPY
+219 TIADANGGVPY

-277 TFEVADLY
+277 SFEVADLY
-285 KLTNDNLDNAE
+285 KLTSDNLDRAE
-296 LGRITRLTEDDTQ
+296 LGRITRLTEDNTD
-309 TYITGITRNHDIPGD
+309 TYITGITRNHDIPGN
-324 MALTLSTKAVD
+324 MSLTLSTKAVD

-372 VKAKLNFYI
+372 VKARLNFYI
-381 PAEMRIVNAVKVKIN
+381 PAEMRIVNGVKVKIN
-396 LSPFRS
+396 LSTFRS
-402 YSRATSGGG
+402 YSRATAGGG
-411 STNVTSSS
+411 STSITAS
-419 GGGTTVTSSGGGSTT
+419 
-434 VTSSSGGGTNA
+434 
-445 TSTSGGG
+445 SGGG

-459 GGGTTVTSAGGGSGT
+459 GGGSTVTSAGGGGGT
-474 ATAAS
+474 ATSAS
-479 GGGTNATSTSG
+479 GGGGTATSASGGGGTVTSTSG
-490 GGTTVTSSSGGGTT
+490 GGTTATSG
-504 VTSAGGGGTA
+504 
-514 TAASGG
+514 ASG
-520 GGTATA
+520 
-526 ASGGGTNATSSNG
+526 SS
-539 GGTTSTSTYAGA
+539 
-551 VSASDQLY
+551 QQY
-559 TGYSTIGSRT
+559 TGYSAAGGVTAY
-569 INTGSTGRTTGTP
+569 TGNSGRTSGSP
-582 LYDRFDSHTHTYV
+582 YYAQYDSHNHSYIRP
-595 TMPYNADGG
+595 PYDATGG
-604 SWGYGWHRHL
+604 SYNYGWHRHW
-614 HIIPSHRHSV
+614 HAINAHTHSV
-624 TIANHSHTVQIPDH
+624 TISGHSHNVTISSHSHSVSLPSH

-643 LPTHTHSVT
+643 

-659 VTIAAHTH
+659 VTITAHTH
-667 SITIANH
+667 SITISN
-674 SHTVQIPDHTHSVTL
+674 
-689 PSHTHSVTIAAH
+689 
-701 THSITIAAHTHS
+701 
-713 ISIPSHTHSV
+713 
-723 TIAEHTHSI
+723 HTHSI
-732 TIPNH
+732 TIPDH

>member
-42 PKTAFCKHFHYVR
+42 PKTAFCKHFHYVQL
-55 FDDGQLYRILTPRK
+55 DGGQLYRILTPRK
-69 SKADISVKIYDCEHV
+69 SKADVTVKIYDCEHV

-96 HVVGNMGVYTADVIN
+96 HVVGNTGVYTADVIR

-121 WVLAECDF
+121 WVLDECDF

-167 WRLSLK
+167 WRISLK
-173 RIDPTATPQ
+173 RINPSDTPQ

-196 TQGGTDICTRLYCL
+196 EQGGTDICTRLYCL

-219 TISDVNNGVPY
+219 TIADANGGVPY

-277 TFEVADLY
+277 AFEVADLY
-285 KLTNDNLDNAE
+285 KLTSDNLDRAE
-296 LGRITRLTEDDTQ
+296 LGRITRLTEDNTD
-309 TYITGITRNHDIPGD
+309 TYITGITRNHDIPGN
-324 MALTLSTKAVD
+324 MSLTLSTKAVD

-372 VKAKLNFYI
+372 VKARLNFYI
-381 PAEMRIVNAVKVKIN
+381 PAEMRIVNGVKVKIN

-402 YSRATSGGG
+402 YSRATAGGG
-411 STNVTSSS
+411 STSITAS
-419 GGGTTVTSSGGGSTT
+419 
-434 VTSSSGGGTNA
+434 
-445 TSTSGGG
+445 SGGG

-459 GGGTTVTSAGGGSGT
+459 GGGSTVTSAGGGGGT
-474 ATAAS
+474 ATSAS
-479 GGGTNATSTSG
+479 GGGGTATSASGGSATCTSTSG
-490 GGTTVTSSSGGGTT
+490 GGTTVTSTQSGSS
-504 VTSAGGGGTA
+504 
-514 TAASGG
+514 
-520 GGTATA
+520 
-526 ASGGGTNATSSNG
+526 
-539 GGTTSTSTYAGA
+539 
-551 VSASDQLY
+551 QIY
-559 TGYSTIGSRT
+559 TGYSAAGGETAY
-569 INTGSTGRTTGTP
+569 TGSSGRTSGSP
-582 LYDRFDSHTHTYV
+582 YYAQYDSHNHSYIRP
-595 TMPYNADGG
+595 PYNATGG
-604 SWGYGWHRHL
+604 SYNYGWHRHL
-614 HIIPSHRHSV
+614 HTINNHTHNITLSGHTHSV
-624 TIANHSHTVQIPDH
+624 SVPSH

-643 LPTHTHSVT
+643 LPSHTHSVS

-659 VTIAAHTH
+659 VTISAHTH
-667 SITIANH
+667 SITISN
-674 SHTVQIPDHTHSVTL
+674 
-689 PSHTHSVTIAAH
+689 
-701 THSITIAAHTHS
+701 
-713 ISIPSHTHSV
+713 
-723 TIAEHTHSI
+723 HTHSI
-732 TIPNH
+732 TIPDH
-737 THNIE
+737 THSIE